1 MAELA
6 KAYVQIIPTTRDI
19 GSNLEK
25 ALGGEAGKAGDSAG
39 KVFAGK
45 FGTALKLG
53 GAAAVAG
60 IAAITK
66 SAVSAYADYEQLVG
80 GVETLFSSLDGAV
93 SAAPQ
98 VLEAAENAY
107 KTAGL
112 SANEYMET
120 VTGFSAALVSSLD
133 GDYSK
138 AASVSDMAITDMAD
152 NANKMGSS
160 MESIQNAYQGFAKQN
175 YTMLDNLKL
184 GYGGTKTEMERLLA
198 DASAFS
204 GVEYNIDSLSDV
216 YEAIHVIQTEMGIAG
231 TTAEEAASTIGG
243 SFGMT
248 KAAFD
253 NLLTGLADPNADIGQ
268 LIDNLVT
275 SAGTL
280 AENLVPVIGQ
290 ALQGIGEAAPQIVE
304 ALVGGLVENLPA
316 IVEGGVQL
324 IAGLATGLINALPEL
339 IAATPEIISTLLNG
353 ILSGLD
359 QILGAGEQLLE
370 AACNGI
376 GNVIG
381 DIAAKGAEMAQNAWD
396 GIVSWF
402 GQIRQ
407 AGEDLV
413 NQVGDGIS
421 GIASSLYDKGS
432 ELVQKVKDGFMDMVA
447 GAINWGADLVKNIAD
462 GIRGAIGWVSDAA
475 SSVAST
481 ISGWLHHTVPDYG
494 PLADDDQWGA
504 HLVQNLIGGMERE
517 APNLRSTA
525 DRMAGIVRDNMRFDA
540 QASFAA
546 RTDGGGQTGGDSAM
560 IAEIRAL
567 RQDVRNLR
575 LSVGLD
581 DLSVAMDRRLGQ
593 SRENTLRRALA

>member
-290 ALQGIGEAAPQIVE
+290 ALQGIGEAAPQIVD

-370 AACNGI
+370 TACDGI

-504 HLVQNLIGGMERE
+504 HLVQNLIGGMEAE
-517 APNLRSTA
+517 APNLRDASG
-525 DRMAGIVRDNMRFDA
+525 RMAGIVRDSMRFDA
-540 QASFAA
+540 QASFTA
-546 RTDGGGQTGGDSAM
+546 RTDGSGQTGDAAM
-560 IAEIRAL
+560 LAELRAL
-567 RQDVRNLR
+567 REDIRNLR

-581 DLSVAMDRRLGQ
+581 DLSVAVDRRLGQ
-593 SRENTLRRALA
+593 SRASTVRRALT